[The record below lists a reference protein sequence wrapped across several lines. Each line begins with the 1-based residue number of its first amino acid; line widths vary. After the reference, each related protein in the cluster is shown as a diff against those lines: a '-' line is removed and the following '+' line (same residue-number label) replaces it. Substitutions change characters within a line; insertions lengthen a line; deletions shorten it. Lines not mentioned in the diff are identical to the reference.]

1 MPFGQPFGQRFV
13 NPMSF
18 EEWLEW
24 QGGGVE
30 CQIADAESGADREHC
45 YNSSDSLDAAY
56 QEYVKHYNDDLTIK
70 NFEKGL

>member
-24 QGGGVE
+24 QGLTVNT
-30 CQIADAESGADREHC
+30 AAK
-45 YNSSDSLDAAY
+45 LAY
-56 QEYVKHYNDDLTIK
+56 QEYVKHYNDDLTIE